1 MNYLHMAASV
11 YLLLYLERKKPPLS
25 SNYDG
30 TSGLRKKCHK
40 LLPPNGAL
48 NITSTALLIKQASYN
63 ANYTHIHIYKSTY
76 VNNFFITYIICV
88 N

>member
-1 MNYLHMAASV
+1 MNFLHMAASV
-11 YLLLYLERKKPPLS
+11 YLLLCLERKKSPLS

-48 NITSTALLIKQASYN
+48 NITSILIKQASYN
-63 ANYTHIHIYKSTY
+63 ANYTNTHIYKSTY